1 MAKKVVVVR
10 VGEKITQI
18 VHMENVAN
26 NPTVFGCV
34 RVPTPEG
41 SVSEGMIINEVEI
54 AKRIEKACLEK
65 GIHTKDVIFTV
76 ASAKIA
82 SRETVIPAV
91 AKNKMDAVVMA
102 KVADLFPVD
111 VDKYIFTYKVQGSD
125 YQDKDQGKVRNVRI
139 FAAPSDLIESY
150 YKLAEEAEMNVISVE
165 GDGNSIFQIMSRQVK
180 NSVTMCIQI
189 NRDSTLVNVVT
200 SNEMLLQRV
209 IPYGVSVFTDAMIQ
223 EPVFGV
229 DDYEKAYKVL
239 SFQRVLVHSMNAAN
253 PSGDFSTA
261 KRIEITNNGEY
272 LVSNIAR
279 VIEYYNSKYK
289 DREIQNVICVGV
301 GCSIAGIHELLSN
314 ELSVEVTTPTE
325 LEGVRFNKKIVI
337 DAAILQYLNCFGSV
351 FSPLNFVPKSMALRN
366 ARKGSLTGALAIFA
380 GLVLVS
386 LVLSGFSII
395 ELMTASS
402 NHDELQARKN
412 ALAPVEDQYNEL
424 TDVENQYNIMSNIKT
439 YTNSNNNHFHELI
452 DKLSEMVP
460 KSFKIQSIQ
469 SDEDAVTMSAS
480 CNDRLSSL
488 SLTQIQMNKVDNIKD
503 VTIKEVAETEDEN
516 TGRRQYNYTL
526 TFKYKNVNAITDT
539 NASQGVQ

>member
-239 SFQRVLVHSMNAAN
+239 SSQRVLVHSMNAAN

-395 ELMTASS
+395 ELMTASG

-526 TFKYKNVNAITDT
+526 TFKYKNANAITDT